1 MFLSVC
7 RLSSPIRARL
17 SALRMVPSCPV
28 ASGACGCPRHA
39 QRESELASF
48 RGDLPRR
55 VPAAPNKLLI
65 FRHDIMDYSFQA
77 QTNMLSDFESHV
89 SRRVTGRWPE
99 LGTAGASHEVGPLWG
114 TAKKAALKYE
124 SLPKPALG
132 AILSEAQR
140 SQKAALRCVI

>member
-39 QRESELASF
+39 QRERASELQGRLTQASAGCSEQAPDF
-48 RGDLPRR
+48 LPRH
-55 VPAAPNKLLI
+55 NGL
-65 FRHDIMDYSFQA
+65 FQA